1 MQRLIFLALPI
12 LLLTSA
18 AAAEGKP
25 GTDLR
30 LLVGSDVGLCLE
42 FHDLAG
48 TRKAAIKSEPIQRLI
63 RTNLF
68 QFLKGTEPFRGMK
81 KVRRDIEALTGKPL
95 PEFFD
100 AVVGNSVILAVYPSG
115 TKEPAGVLI
124 SETSDPEV
132 IKKTIANWKRHDK
145 QLTSTVIAF
154 GKSRYIR
161 LGREKDPRP
170 LYYAFL
176 NTVFVL
182 TDREAVVRK
191 VIKLSQSAPGGKDT
205 LNAVPAYVAA
215 RKSLRGKPAA
225 TAFINPR
232 AWDAALK
239 IDADSASSERIP
251 AAIWKSCR
259 WVMGSLRIEHG
270 AVFDVVVQFDP
281 KSLPEESRKALKRI
295 DGEPGMLNRIPANAI
310 VAVAGRFDPTGLTN
324 VMQTIGEG
332 PNAGDLK
339 KIRGV
344 AKALLH
350 FDPVTYALPRLK
362 ENYAF
367 FIVGRSAKDG
377 RVPIE
382 GLAAVELTPDKS
394 HDKLES
400 GLANVLRYLV
410 TSYNLQAAMKEDMP
424 LATAKSRNTKAVS
437 MHWAETL
444 ASYRPGFGI
453 ANNFLAVASDPNLI
467 EQFAG
472 DTGKRLKDAA
482 AFKAWRTRYFAEHQQ
497 IGFLNFAALRAHVKA
512 NRAYFLN
519 KWAKPDASNAA
530 AAGKRL
536 DGVIEALGIVDGAFS
551 AVHTAN
557 ARLRITF
564 GAVTNKK

>member
-1 MQRLIFLALPI
+1 MHRFILVSLPLFLAA
-12 LLLTSA
+12 SADA
-18 AAAEGKP
+18 AARKP
-25 GTDLR
+25 KTDLR
-30 LLVGSDVGLCLE
+30 RLVGSDVGLCLE

-48 TRKAAIKSEPIQRLI
+48 TRQRAMESEPIRRFLQ
-63 RTNLF
+63 TNLF
-68 QFLKGTEPFRGMK
+68 RFLNGSEPFRGMK

-100 AVVGNSVILAVYPSG
+100 AVAGNSVILAVYPSG

-124 SETSDPEV
+124 TETSDPKV
-132 IKKTIANWKRHDK
+132 IEKTIANWQRHDK
-145 QLTSTVIAF
+145 QLTTTEIAF

-170 LYYAFL
+170 LYYMFL
-176 NTVFVL
+176 NNVFVL
-182 TDREAVVRK
+182 TDREAVVQK
-191 VIKLSQSAPGGKDT
+191 VIRLSQAAPGGKGT
-205 LNAVPAYVAA
+205 LNGVPEYGEA
-215 RKSLRGKPAA
+215 RKSLRGQPVA

-239 IDADSASSERIP
+239 IDADSASSERVP

-259 WVMGSLRIEHG
+259 WVMGSLRIDHG
-270 AVFDVVVQFDP
+270 AVFDIVVQFDP

-295 DGEPGMLNRIPANAI
+295 DGQPGMLDRIPANAI

-324 VMQTIGEG
+324 VMQTVGEG

-350 FDPVTYALPRLK
+350 FDPVSYALPRLK

-394 HDKLES
+394 HDKIEA

-410 TSYNLQAAMKEDMP
+410 TSYNLHAAMKGNVP
-424 LATAKSRNTKAVS
+424 LANAKSRKTKTVS

-453 ANNFLAVASDPNLI
+453 ANNFLAVASDPKLI

-472 DTGKRLKDAA
+472 DSGKRLKDDA

-497 IGFLNFAALRAHVKA
+497 IGFLNFTALRAHVKA
-512 NRAYFLN
+512 NREYFLK
-519 KWAKPDASNAA
+519 KWAKPDASNAK
-530 AAGKRL
+530 AAGQRL
-536 DGVIEALGIVDGAFS
+536 DGMIEALGIVDGAFS

-557 ARLRITF
+557 TRLRFTF
-564 GAVTNKK
+564 GAVTKK